1 VVGVVLTSGAVLGVI
16 AWQVA
21 SGNAAKT
28 RGLVVTNLR
37 PEPVVMTLSDGQSA
51 RLLTDS
57 VATFVIEKSKFPMD
71 ARVTDDA
78 GFLLFEQQLD
88 YAALSEAN
96 FRVAITDAGIVAPS
110 LPGPASSPT
119 PG

>member
-1 VVGVVLTSGAVLGVI
+1 MVNGATPRGCPSMTTAAPGCVV
-16 AWQVA
+16 
-21 SGNAAKT
+21 
-28 RGLVVTNLR
+28 
-37 PEPVVMTLSDGQSA
+37 
-51 RLLTDS
+51 LTDS

-78 GFLLFEQQLD
+78 GSLLFEQQLD

-110 LPGPASSPT
+110 LPGPASPT